1 MPEQPLVFPGYSS
14 IQFFHST
21 FLSTIASEA
30 NRGTLS
36 LTVQHLCDLREPML
50 PHVHQLLPTQA
61 LPREAEVSLGVPSIL
76 RILPTPHNQFTCK
89 QKVLVGRVDLCV
101 KLCYKSLQKPLSS
114 FRFFSSTHFSQ
125 HLFQSELLQS
135 AAIQIS
141 NHFNIQQFFQN
152 CSLSKNEFKISPSK
166 KTLSLSN
173 MIFTFNLFFPR
184 SIKVNLQIISNIF
197 NHISSFSMYLHLF
210 QNTC

>member
-76 RILPTPHNQFTCK
+76 RMLPTPHTQFTCK

-101 KLCYKSLQKPLSS
+101 KLCYKSLQKPLKS
-114 FRFFSSTHFSQ
+114 FIFFSSTHFNQ
-125 HLFQSELLQS
+125 HLFQSELFQS

-141 NHFNIQQFFQN
+141 NHFNISNF
-152 CSLSKNEFKISPSK
+152 FKIALSQKTKSK
-166 KTLSLSN
+166 SL
-173 MIFTFNLFFPR
+173 PQKR
-184 SIKVNLQIISNIF
+184 HYHYQI
-197 NHISSFSMYLHLF
+197 
-210 QNTC
+210 